1 MTVHYSR
8 QFQVDWVFLFLF
20 LVNWVDF
27 YWVLYK
33 HINKYIYGHFAFYT
47 YCKVG
52 FFVRFK
58 KYHTQPKLDN
68 TQRTRIFP
76 FGQGS

>member
-8 QFQVDWVFLFLF
+8 QFQVDLVFLFLF
-20 LVNWVDF
+20 VGQLGGFLLASIQTIYMDILRFIHTARWV
-27 YWVLYK
+27 
-33 HINKYIYGHFAFYT
+33 
-47 YCKVG
+47 